1 MSIRSIHPCKCESC
15 QSGEEDERHY
25 HHQFNVLMSRLDER
39 QRRWLAALE
48 AERWGH
54 GGTQRMHEVTGLD
67 INTIRR
73 GRQELAA
80 DLVECPADRIRA
92 VGGGR
97 KPLKKRQPRVD
108 AERLSGR

>member
-1 MSIRSIHPCKCESC
+1 MSIRSIHQCECKDC
-15 QSGEEDERHY
+15 QIGDEDVAHY

-48 AERWGH
+48 AERLGY

-73 GRQELAA
+73 GRQELAEDLA
-80 DLVECPADRIRA
+80 DCPRERLRA

-97 KPLKKRQPRVD
+97 KPLEKKLRTSTLP
-108 AERLSGR
+108 